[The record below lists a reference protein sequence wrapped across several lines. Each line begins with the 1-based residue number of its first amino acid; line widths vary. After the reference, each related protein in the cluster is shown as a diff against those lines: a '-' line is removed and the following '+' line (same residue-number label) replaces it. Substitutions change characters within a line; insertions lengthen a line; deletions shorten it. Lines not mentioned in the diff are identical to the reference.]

1 MYVCKYASAMVWCAS
16 PIWSASPLGLILPNF
31 RGDSKTTWTHS
42 RESEAGSFGG
52 DATMELLLEGGV

>member
-1 MYVCKYASAMVWCAS
+1 MYANMPVPWYGV
-16 PIWSASPLGLILPNF
+16 PVFFWSASPLGLILPNF
-31 RGDSKTTWTHS
+31 QGDSKTTWTHS